1 MMLHFFKRYEP
12 PSTKVIFV
20 YFRFVSS
27 LNELFVSLLFN
38 KIISIISTEKVIYE
52 RLIEF
57 ESYINLKNMI
67 KGFTKIQLIQL
78 RAMITKF
85 HVVSDL
91 SKSFNSS
98 KKPEA

>member
-1 MMLHFFKRYEP
+1 MLHFFKRYEP